1 MLEMLAHRG
10 LKRKEGDCGEEV
22 SQVQLLSSTDGRVS
36 RREERKSRPGAGI
49 VDVTQHALLPSSF
62 LRAQST
68 WWECHQATEFGLEN
82 KPRIFASID
91 FGQHYKIQV
100 VILILHKAFSPFF
113 QKSRNPPQNASVC
126 VWPHEVKLSPVRTMS
141 IVGWGDGVERGVRLV
156 NTSTTGWAFNVPKWV
171 PVGKD

>member
-1 MLEMLAHRG
+1 MLAHRG

-68 WWECHQATEFGLEN
+68 
-82 KPRIFASID
+82 
-91 FGQHYKIQV
+91 
-100 VILILHKAFSPFF
+100 
-113 QKSRNPPQNASVC
+113 
-126 VWPHEVKLSPVRTMS
+126 
-141 IVGWGDGVERGVRLV
+141 
-156 NTSTTGWAFNVPKWV
+156 
-171 PVGKD
+171 